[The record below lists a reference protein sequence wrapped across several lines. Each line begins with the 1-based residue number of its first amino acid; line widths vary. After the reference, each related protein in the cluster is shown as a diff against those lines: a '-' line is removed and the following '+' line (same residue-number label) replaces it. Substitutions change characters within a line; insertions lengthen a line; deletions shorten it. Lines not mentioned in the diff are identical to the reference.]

1 MTKIP
6 LTGKEGKCKK
16 KKKRRERNF
25 IYWIKKKIE
34 MNIFVKE
41 KTRRFSRKKEGKG
54 KVEMKEERWREDE
67 KRVYGKKRSKE
78 RKSCI
83 EIS

>member
-16 KKKRRERNF
+16 KKKKRRERNF
-25 IYWIKKKIE
+25 IVGSKKIE
-34 MNIFVKE
+34 MSIFVKE

-54 KVEMKEERWREDE
+54 KVEMKEER
-67 KRVYGKKRSKE
+67 
-78 RKSCI
+78 
-83 EIS
+83 